1 MTYRLLSKNK
11 PLYLRYNRHTAPIG
25 YISPGSTAGARLL
38 NRELLAI
45 KEILSLIAFRKA
57 DIPEETTGLVYYS
70 DALRRYL
77 NVDIEEFVKSFIERK
92 RSKFKYDHSSP
103 KEYMQPEQEDL
114 LGYFIRALHS
124 HKTLL
129 EAKIRVAA
137 AIALEITAVH

>member
-1 MTYRLLSKNK
+1 MTYCLLSKK
-11 PLYLRYNRHTAPIG
+11 KSLYLRYNRHTAPIG

-57 DIPEETTGLVYYS
+57 FIHEETTGLVYYS
-70 DALRRYL
+70 DALCRYL

-103 KEYMQPEQEDL
+103 KEYVQPEQGEL
-114 LGYFIRALHS
+114 LGYFIRALQS

-129 EAKIRVAA
+129 EAKIKSGDTVA
-137 AIALEITAVH
+137 LPLMYS

>member
-1 MTYRLLSKNK
+1 MTYCLLSKNK
-11 PLYLRYNRHTAPIG
+11 PLYLRYNRHTA
-25 YISPGSTAGARLL
+25 GARPL

-57 DIPEETTGLVYYS
+57 DIREETTGLVYYS

-103 KEYMQPEQEDL
+103 KEYVRPEQGDL
-114 LGYFIRALHS
+114 LGYFIRALQS

-129 EAKIRVAA
+129 EAKIKIGDTVG
-137 AIALEITAVH
+137 LPLMYS